1 MSRPKKIGTY
11 LNIKLE
17 QTLYNRLIEV
27 SAEAGQTKTVIT
39 ERALAAYFEDYDKKQ
54 TILQEHSDNKPNRDA

>member
-17 QTLYNRLIEV
+17 QSLYQKLIMV
-27 SAEAGQTKTVIT
+27 SEEAGQTKTVIT
-39 ERALAAYFEDYDKKQ
+39 ERALAAYFEEYDKKQ
-54 TILQEHSDNKPNRDA
+54 TILHEHRDN